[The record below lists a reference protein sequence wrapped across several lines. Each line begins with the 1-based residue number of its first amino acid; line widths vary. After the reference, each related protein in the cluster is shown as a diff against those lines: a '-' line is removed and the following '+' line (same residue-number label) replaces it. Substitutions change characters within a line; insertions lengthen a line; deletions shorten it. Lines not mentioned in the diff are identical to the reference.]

1 MIGIERKTEL
11 LGSGVYSTVSAEW
24 DPLLGH
30 AVAVKE
36 LHGPLA
42 QNEAFARAFLAKAER
57 LFDLEH
63 EHVLTVFRVDGS
75 RQAPAFVR
83 EIADDTLEAASLA
96 GPLPPARVE
105 EILRQAL
112 LGLRAMHARG
122 VIHGAV
128 KSRNLFFQCG
138 DQVKIGDFGVTDVPG
153 APPAAMSSYLAPEL
167 LRGEPASPASDLYA
181 LGITAYELLLG
192 RARFEQLSRL
202 DLPPLD
208 ELLPGLPRTL
218 SLGVEQMTRK
228 SVAYRAAGAD
238 QALAALG
245 VLEADGTRSSSSP
258 ATGISAL
265 DARLR
270 PEAPKPVVDVQ
281 KVKWIVAGA
290 AAILLVAFGV
300 VATVFLRGQS
310 FTGVSAVAPKAAPAK
325 PGPSPQ
331 PPPAAAPQA
340 AAMTT
345 QEPTQGTA
353 GPVSVPT
360 APPQT
365 LPKPAP
371 PPQTASKEPA
381 SAPQTK
387 PQPGSDLQPTNQTV
401 EEEQA
406 PQEAPAKKMP
416 IAREIIQGLQPS
428 RYGLGALHSGQR
440 AYVDLDAVYSDVPWQ
455 RDRIPC
461 IQTAVADREGQGTL
475 SFELSRD
482 ARVYVGHDRSIKRKP
497 SWLQDFHPTGETWSV
512 LVRNAGSSGD
522 AGSAVIYFDV
532 FTRSYPTGTVS
543 LGPNMGTGL
552 FSRFK
557 SLSKQLL
564 GRGEPSMYLVC
575 VDPR

>member
-1 MIGIERKTEL
+1 MIGIERKTEF
-11 LGSGVYSTVSAEW
+11 LGSGAYSTVSAEW

-36 LHGPLA
+36 LSSPFA
-42 QNEAFARAFLAKAER
+42 QNEELSRVFLAKAER

-63 EHVLTVFRVDGS
+63 EHVLEIYRVDVS

-83 EIADDTLEAASLA
+83 EIAEGTLEAAVLA

-105 EILRQAL
+105 EVLRQTL

-122 VIHGAV
+122 VIHCVV
-128 KSRNLFFQCG
+128 KPSNLFQCG
-138 DQVKIGDFGVTDVPG
+138 DRVKVGDFGMMGVPG
-153 APPAAMSSYLAPEL
+153 APPAAVSPYVAPEL
-167 LRGEPASPASDLYA
+167 LRGEAASPASDLYA
-181 LGITAYELLLG
+181 LGIAAYELLLG
-192 RARFEQLSRL
+192 RARFEKISRL

-208 ELLPGLPRTL
+208 ELLPGVPKPLAL
-218 SLGVEQMTRK
+218 AVEQMTRK
-228 SVAYRAAGAD
+228 ALAYRTPDAD

-245 VLEADGTRSSSSP
+245 ALEASGARGASPLSGTG
-258 ATGISAL
+258 TSAL

-281 KVKWIVAGA
+281 KIKWIVASA
-290 AAILLVAFGV
+290 AAVLLVAFGV
-300 VATVFLRGQS
+300 AATIFLRGQS
-310 FTGVSAVAPKAAPAK
+310 FTGVSEVAPKAAPAK

-340 AAMTT
+340 AATT
-345 QEPTQGTA
+345 AQAPTTQGTA
-353 GPVSVPT
+353 GSTSVPT

-365 LPKPAP
+365 QPKPAP
-371 PPQTASKEPA
+371 SPQAAAKEPA

-401 EEEQA
+401 EEEQP

-416 IAREIIQGLQPS
+416 SAREIIQGLQPS
-428 RYGLGALHSGQR
+428 RYALGALHSGQR

-461 IQTAVADREGQGTL
+461 IQTAVADREGQETL

-482 ARVYVGHDRSIKRKP
+482 ARVFVGHDRSIKRKP
-497 SWLQDFHPTGETWSV
+497 SWLQGFHQTGETWSV
-512 LVRNAGSSGD
+512 LVRNAGD
-522 AGSAVIYFDV
+522 AGSAVLYFDV
-532 FTRSYPTGTVS
+532 FTRSYPAGTVS

-557 SLSKQLL
+557 SLGKQLL